1 MSANLLFKQ
10 QARLLKAL
18 AHETRLLIIDRLSQ
32 GEASAGELV
41 TLSGSSAPTV
51 SKHLSILKAH
61 CIVDDRR
68 EGTVVWY
75 RLLTPCA
82 VRFLSCAV
90 SVMEERKAQ

>member
-1 MSANLLFKQ
+1 MNLLYKH

-18 AHETRLLIIDRLSQ
+18 AHETRLLIIDRLAQ

-51 SKHLSILKAH
+51 SKHLAILRAH
-61 CIVDDRR
+61 GIVDDRR

-90 SVMEERKAQ
+90 SVMEERKDP